1 MRVTRQNPARFQCLR
16 SKPQEAEKRRAL
28 EGPARPGSDHK
39 AFPVKTFYLQLAEE
53 VQEGILNQRYKLESH
68 TIQIVKVK
76 KVSEDN

>member
-1 MRVTRQNPARFQCLR
+1 M
-16 SKPQEAEKRRAL
+16 

-68 TIQIVKVK
+68 GIQIVKVK